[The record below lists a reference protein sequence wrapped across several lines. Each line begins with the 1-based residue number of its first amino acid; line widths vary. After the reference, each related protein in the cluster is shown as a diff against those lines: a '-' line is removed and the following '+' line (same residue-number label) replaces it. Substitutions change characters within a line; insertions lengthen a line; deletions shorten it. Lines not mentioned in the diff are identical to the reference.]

1 MYPIISIQPPQ
12 MRVLG
17 VVSKFFKTLFRMGSA
32 PGPTQSFVTIS
43 KVLELFEYGQKH
55 GFHGMTLSEDEVKGP
70 QRLMDW
76 QANAKDWTILV
87 ANNAFDVGNKIVIPP
102 HIKWSDNPHFR
113 YIGIVNDNLEYRTS
127 DNGGSAWFLAH
138 KTSYPEVV
146 EQIDAFFKFWYL
158 RLQLQQSGQQ
168 ITEVAAGIETVTRSS
183 PIRGFKVVSLI
194 YPNHIASDAEPFT
207 ARELAMLL
215 SRSMDID
222 WFAPTPEF
230 EHFAVSEVRIGN
242 SGNDDAHGFDFGPV
256 DQDNDDFVDRNTV
269 IVRETAGGGMMLL
282 VEETA
287 EKYSAQI
294 KILYECLPDTGNR
307 LQNKEHLEDE

>member
-1 MYPIISIQPPQ
+1 

-17 VVSKFFKTLFRMGSA
+17 VVSKFFKMLFRMGSA

-43 KVLELFEYGQKH
+43 KVCELFQYGRDH
-55 GFHGMTLSEDEVKGP
+55 GCQGLSLSEDEVKGP
-70 QRLMDW
+70 LRLIDW
-76 QANAKDWTILV
+76 QADAKDWTILV
-87 ANNAFDVGNKIVIPP
+87 ANNTFEIGDKIVIPP

-113 YIGIVNDNLEYRTS
+113 YVGIVNDRLEFRTS
-127 DNGGSAWFLAH
+127 DDGESAWFLAAE
-138 KTSYPEVV
+138 TSNSEVV

-168 ITEVAAGIETVTRSS
+168 TTEVAAGIETVTRGS

-287 EKYSAQI
+287 EKYGAQI
-294 KILYECLPDTGNR
+294 KILYEGLPDTGHR
-307 LQNKEHLEDE
+307 LQNKEHLENE